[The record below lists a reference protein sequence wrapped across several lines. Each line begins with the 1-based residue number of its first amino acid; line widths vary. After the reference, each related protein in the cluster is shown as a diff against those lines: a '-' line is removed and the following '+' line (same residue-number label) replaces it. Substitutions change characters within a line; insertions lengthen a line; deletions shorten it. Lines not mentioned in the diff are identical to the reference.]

1 MCEFV
6 MRVRIAL
13 VAGCVACLG
22 AIINTVGSFPC
33 VQVKR
38 GKVCVLLLKD
48 SLRKSKE
55 LLYLLLFNLPSALLC
70 MPMWHIQGWTMPR
83 SES

>member
-13 VAGCVACLG
+13 VAGCVACLD
-22 AIINTVGSFPC
+22 VGSFPC

-38 GKVCVLLLKD
+38 GKVCVLRLRD

-55 LLYLLLFNLPSALLC
+55 LLFNLPSALLC
-70 MPMWHIQGWTMPR
+70 TPTWHVQGWPVPR

>member
-13 VAGCVACLG
+13 VAGCVACLD
-22 AIINTVGSFPC
+22 VGSFPC

-38 GKVCVLLLKD
+38 GKVCVLRLRD

-70 MPMWHIQGWTMPR
+70 APAWRVQGWPVPR